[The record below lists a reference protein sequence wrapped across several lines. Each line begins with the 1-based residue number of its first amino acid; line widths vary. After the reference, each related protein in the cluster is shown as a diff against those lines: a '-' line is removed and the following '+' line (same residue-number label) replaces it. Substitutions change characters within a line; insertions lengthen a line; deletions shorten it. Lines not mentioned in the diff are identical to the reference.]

1 MLRAAL
7 ITVSLAVAGGG
18 GYLVGSGKLPFDPA
32 TVAAWLPPEW
42 SQAAEKPNGSG
53 AVIYYRH
60 PDGSPDYSGMPR
72 KTADGRDFVPVR
84 ASEDVSFDDPANPG
98 DKVADASASESR
110 KILYYRNPMGLPDTS
125 KVPKKDSMGMD
136 YIPVFEGEADDVATV
151 KVSPGKLQR
160 TGVRSVEAKLG
171 PISRTIRVPGTVLLD
186 ERRVSVVTM
195 RTDAFIE
202 AVSDVTTGDKVQE
215 GEPLFLFYS
224 KDIAAAGAELV
235 IGQDAAN
242 KGGALKLRNY
252 GLSANVIDTM
262 RQSRKVPD
270 RIAFET
276 PVSGVILERL
286 ATPGMMASAG
296 QPLFRI
302 ADTSELWVVA
312 DVPEGQL
319 DAVREGAKATVSVR
333 SLPGKRFVGKVS
345 LVYPELRSETRTAKV
360 RVEIANPDGLLLAN
374 MLAEVEIESGSPT
387 PVVSVPETAVID
399 TGDRQV
405 VFIDLGDGR
414 FEPRNVKQG
423 LRGNTEIAITD
434 GIKAGERVVVAANF
448 LLDAESNLTSALN
461 AMTAEE
467 TKP

>member
-1 MLRAAL
+1 MRVGRILLASTVLIAVGAGTYAAG
-7 ITVSLAVAGGG
+7 IYGIGREHVERIVSASAG
-18 GYLVGSGKLPFDPA
+18 SPPARRQATGK
-32 TVAAWLPPEW
+32 
-42 SQAAEKPNGSG
+42 
-53 AVIYYRH
+53 VIYFRH
-60 PDGSPDYSGMPR
+60 PDGLPEYSAGPKR
-72 KTADGRDFVPVR
+72 TSDGRSFLEVR
-84 ASEDVSFDDPANPG
+84 QSEDVNFDNPAKLG
-98 DKVADASASESR
+98 DKGADSSVPGAR
-110 KILYYRNPMGLPDTS
+110 KVLYYRNPMGLPDTS
-125 KVPKKDSMGMD
+125 KLPKKDSMGMD
-136 YIPVFEGEADDVATV
+136 YIPVFEGEADDGATV

-160 TGVRSVEAKLG
+160 TGVRSVEAKLA

-186 ERRVSVVTM
+186 ERRVSMVTM

-202 AVSDVTTGDKVQE
+202 AVSDITTGDKVQE
-215 GEPLFLFYS
+215 GEPLFQFYS

-252 GLSANVIDTM
+252 GLSAKVIDAM
-262 RQSRKVPD
+262 RRSRKVPE
-270 RIAFET
+270 RIVFET

-312 DVPEGQL
+312 DVPESQL

-333 SLPGKRFVGKVS
+333 SLPGKRFVGEVS
-345 LVYPELRSETRTAKV
+345 LVYPELRTETRTAKV
-360 RVEIANPDGLLLAN
+360 RVEIANPDGVLLAN

-414 FEPRNVKQG
+414 FEPRDVKQG
-423 LRGNTEIAITD
+423 MRGNTEIAITN

-467 TKP
+467 AKP

>member
-18 GYLVGSGKLPFDPA
+18 GYFVGSGKMPFDLT

-42 SQAAEKPNGSG
+42 SQAAEKPEGSG
-53 AVIYYRH
+53 PVIYYRH
-60 PDGSPDYSGMPR
+60 PDGNPDYSGTPR
-72 KTADGRDFVPVR
+72 KTADGRNFVPVR
-84 ASEDVSFDDPANPG
+84 VSEDVSFEDPAKPG
-98 DKVADASASESR
+98 DKIADAAVPESR

-136 YIPVFEGEADDVATV
+136 YIPVFEGEADDGATV

-160 TGVRSVEAKLG
+160 TGVRSVEAKLA

-202 AVSDVTTGDKVQE
+202 AVSDVTTGDRVQK
-215 GEPLFLFYS
+215 GEPLFQFYS

-252 GLSANVIDTM
+252 GLSANVIDAM

-312 DVPEGQL
+312 DVPESQL
-319 DAVREGAKATVSVR
+319 DAVREGAKAAVSVR
-333 SLPGKRFVGKVS
+333 SLPGKQFVGKVS
-345 LVYPELRSETRTAKV
+345 RVYPELRSETRTAKV
-360 RVEIANPDGLLLAN
+360 RVEIANPDGVLLAN

-399 TGDRQV
+399 TGDRQI
-405 VFIDLGDGR
+405 VFVDLGDGR
-414 FEPRNVKQG
+414 FEPREVKQG

-467 TKP
+467 TTP